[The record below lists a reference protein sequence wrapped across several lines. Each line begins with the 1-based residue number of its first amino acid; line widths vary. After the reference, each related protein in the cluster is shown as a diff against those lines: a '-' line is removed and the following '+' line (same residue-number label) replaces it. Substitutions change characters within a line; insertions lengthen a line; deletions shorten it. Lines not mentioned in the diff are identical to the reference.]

1 MSFKRPLPTRFLAAS
16 LSVAFFAA
24 TAILQP
30 GLFGTL
36 ALYIL
41 AGAILLIGTS
51 FILVIKFR
59 ADQVHDQFVRRP
71 GGAEQLLQ

>member
-1 MSFKRPLPTRFLAAS
+1 MNSKWPLPTRFLAAS

-36 ALYIL
+36 ALYII
-41 AGAILLIGTS
+41 AGAIFWIGTS
-51 FILVIKFR
+51 FVLVIKFR
-59 ADQVHDQFVRRP
+59 TDQVHDHVVRRP